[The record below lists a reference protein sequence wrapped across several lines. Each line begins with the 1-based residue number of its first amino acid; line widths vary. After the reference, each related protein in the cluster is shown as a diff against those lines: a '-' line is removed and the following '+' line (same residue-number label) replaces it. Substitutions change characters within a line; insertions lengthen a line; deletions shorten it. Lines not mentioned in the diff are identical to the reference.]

1 MPACGEDPAVET
13 TPTTTPQ
20 TTTTTTVATTTTT
33 VPDREPAPIDVIA
46 RLPDEAALQDG
57 VWAAVVFQLALEC
70 IPATADLATE
80 TPADCHQP
88 VIFTVDGSDELIG
101 ENVPVWLVRWP
112 VLAYA
117 MANGSMTRESLGS
130 LPSLLETTSDTYMEG
145 ADGTLEVTGRLPD
158 GGEYLVEVGEAT
170 TIDVPPEMT
179 GESVAL
185 SELTGSWESDT
196 HVLQVDDGGSYEL
209 LELEPD
215 GSTSGTDLFG
225 FIALQDG
232 LLIFP
237 AAASPGPCSG
247 ETGVYFGELRDE
259 ELYLAAVDEP
269 CALRQEAFEAPWS
282 LPSAG

>member
-1 MPACGEDPAVET
+1 MET

-20 TTTTTTVATTTTT
+20 TTTTTVVTTTTT
-33 VPDREPAPIDVIA
+33 VPEREPAPVDVVA
-46 RLPDEAALQDG
+46 WLPDEATLQDG
-57 VWAAVVFQLALEC
+57 VWAVVVFRQSLEC
-70 IPATADLATE
+70 IPAAADLATE
-80 TPADCHQP
+80 TPADCDHP

-117 MANGSMTRESLGS
+117 MANGSVTRESLGS
-130 LPSLLETTSDTYMEG
+130 LPSLLETTSDSYSEG
-145 ADGTLEVTGRLPD
+145 ADGSLEVTGRLP
-158 GGEYLVEVGEAT
+158 GGEYLVEVDEAT
-170 TIDVPPEMT
+170 MIDVPLDVTVEP
-179 GESVAL
+179 VAL
-185 SELTGSWESDT
+185 SDLTGMWESET
-196 HVLQVDDGGSYEL
+196 HVLQVDDGGTYEL
-209 LELEPD
+209 LELRPD
-215 GSTSGTDLFG
+215 GSTRGTDLFG

-237 AAASPGPCSG
+237 AGASPGPCSG
-247 ETGVYFGELRDE
+247 ETGVYFGEVRDG